1 MWVRNTLY
9 LCKHCYIPF
18 IFIRPKK
25 SSNSLSRFGSCRMNF
40 GVPLSRA
47 IVKVND
53 GWMTSKSVRRLVSS
67 RFVCV
72 MEQFNIP
79 TSFDPLAGF
88 IYPILH
94 LYPGGRQSTYF
105 FKIFHDNYYKEKQK
119 PVRKAYWDFVNQQRQ
134 QKKHEKQEKK
144 TKKTN
149 ENKWSCLWSIN

>member
-1 MWVRNTLY
+1 MSITLY
-9 LCKHCYIPF
+9 YLLCKHCYIPF

-47 IVKVND
+47 IVKVID
-53 GWMTSKSVRRLVSS
+53 GWMTSKSVRRFVSS
-67 RFVCV
+67 RFIRV
-72 MEQFNIP
+72 MAQFNMP

-105 FKIFHDNYYKEKQK
+105 FKIFRDNYYKEKQK
-119 PVRKAYWDFVNQQRQ
+119 PGKKSVLGFCESTASTEEAWKAR
-134 QKKHEKQEKK
+134 E
-144 TKKTN
+144 
-149 ENKWSCLWSIN
+149 ENKENEWK